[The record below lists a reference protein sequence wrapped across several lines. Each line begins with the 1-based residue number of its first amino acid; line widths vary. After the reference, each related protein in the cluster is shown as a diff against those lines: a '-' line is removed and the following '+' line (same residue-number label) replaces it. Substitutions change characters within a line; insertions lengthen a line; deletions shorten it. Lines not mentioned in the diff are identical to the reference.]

1 MVAVRSY
8 YWWNGCCFRQ
18 RGFSRHH
25 FFAVDSR
32 DRPACRLQRRG
43 PGHEELRRWRC
54 QRCKCINISHYITTS
69 GTITKPTNRR
79 TKANFISF
87 PLAFRMK
94 RIWRRQMRKECGV
107 PTSNRVFRKHL
118 QYILL
123 VDDGKLYYQM
133 KAKCMV
139 SAFVDVS
146 RVKINSLC

>member
-1 MVAVRSY
+1 MVVVSGNVVSAGTISSPWTPVTGPPADS
-8 YWWNGCCFRQ
+8 NG
-18 RGFSRHH
+18 
-25 FFAVDSR
+25 A
-32 DRPACRLQRRG
+32 G
-43 PGHEELRRWRC
+43 PDTKNLDVGDV
-54 QRCKCINISHYITTS
+54 SDVSVSTSPITTS
-69 GTITKPTNRR
+69 DTITKPTNRR

-133 KAKCMV
+133 KAKCM
-139 SAFVDVS
+139 DET
-146 RVKINSLC
+146 N